1 MSAATRRKLAKVSH
15 HFREIIKALDLDLQD
30 QNLTDTHK
38 RVAQLYL
45 EMFQG
50 LEEGSAPRF
59 TTFPNK
65 ERYSSMVFVKDIPFY
80 SMCAHHFVPF
90 YGKAHMGYIPKDRIL
105 GISKLARLLEF
116 YAKRP
121 QVQERLTEQ
130 CVDYLWNTLKPLG
143 AMVVIEAHHLCM
155 EMRGVKKP
163 GSITVTSAIRG
174 CFEEKEVREEFLD
187 LLDRPSW

>member
-15 HFREIIKALDLDLQD
+15 HFREIIKALGLDLDD

-50 LEEGSAPRF
+50 LDEGSAPRF

-121 QVQERLTEQ
+121 QIQERLTEQ

-174 CFEEKEVREEFLD
+174 CFEEKAVREEFLD